1 MKDKYL
7 ILTARIISLLFAPFY
22 FPVIAFVFMFAF
34 TFLNMFPLKFKLA
47 ILIYIYLFTIAFP
60 LLGIYL
66 YRRLNGWTRHQSS
79 YRSRR
84 IVPYILSIVS
94 YGCCL
99 YMLWSFHMPRFTLGI
114 IVASLTIQ
122 VICAIIYQW
131 IKISVH
137 SAAAGGV
144 VGAIIAFSLWFNF
157 DPTWWL
163 CLTILLAGAVASS
176 RIILRI
182 HDLKEVSLGL
192 LVGFVCGLVCM
203 LYV

>member
-7 ILTARIISLLFAPFY
+7 ILTARVISLLFAPFY
-22 FPVIAFVFMFAF
+22 FPVIAFIFLFVF
-34 TFLNMFPLKFKLA
+34 TFMSLLPLSFKLTVLF
-47 ILIYIYLFTIAFP
+47 IIYMFTIAFP

-84 IVPYILSIVS
+84 IVPYLLSIVS

-99 YMLWSFHMPRFTLGI
+99 YMLWRMHMPRFTMGI
-114 IVASLTIQ
+114 IVASLSIQ
-122 VICAIIYQW
+122 IICAVVNSW

-144 VGAIIAFSLWFNF
+144 VGALISFSLWFNF

-163 CLTILLAGAVASS
+163 CLTVLLAGAVASS
-176 RIILRI
+176 RIVLRI
-182 HDLKEVSLGL
+182 HDLKEVSLGVL
-192 LVGFVCGLVCM
+192 IGFVCGLVSI